1 MTEMPMNIY
10 EPSVVAFIDILGFK
24 GALKDSSK
32 ALGILDAL
40 SDVKRWIDGYY
51 SDPARDQFQGIL
63 DIELTAFS
71 DSVVISGGESQA
83 IIVVFA
89 ALEFSQLLIEKG
101 FLCRGAIACGELYHK
116 EGIVFGSGLVDAYKT
131 ETSQAIYPRILL
143 DQRTVELL
151 NESKSDPT
159 DFEGLIVSD
168 KDSGVFLNLLYVDGS
183 TARNL
188 KSALCSLVKNELKI
202 NSDNQCVRQKLMW
215 VNNEYCS

>member
-1 MTEMPMNIY
+1 MNIY

-24 GALKDSSK
+24 SALRDSSK
-32 ALGILDAL
+32 ASGILDAL
-40 SDVKRWIDGYY
+40 SHVKRWIDEHY
-51 SDPARDQFQGIL
+51 SDPSRDQFQGIF

-89 ALEFSQLLIEKG
+89 ALEFSQLLIDKG

-131 ETSQAIYPRILL
+131 ETYQAVYPRIIL
-143 DQRTVELL
+143 DQCTVELL
-151 NESKSDPT
+151 NKSKSDPA
-159 DFEGLIVSD
+159 DFEGLIVLD
-168 KDSGVFLNLLYVDGS
+168 KDGGVFLNFLYVDGS
-183 TARNL
+183 TARDL
-188 KSALCSLVKNELKI
+188 KVALCGLVKNELES
-202 NSDNQCVRQKLMW
+202 NFNDRCVRQKLMW

>member
-1 MTEMPMNIY
+1 MNIY

-24 GALKDSSK
+24 NALKDSSK
-32 ALGILDAL
+32 ARGILDAL
-40 SDVKRWIDGYY
+40 SHVKERIREYY
-51 SDPARDQFQGIL
+51 SDPVRQQFQGVF

-71 DSVVISGGESQA
+71 DSVVISGDETQA

-116 EGIVFGSGLVDAYKT
+116 DGIVFGKGLAEAHKT

-143 DQRTVELL
+143 DRRTVDLI
-151 NESKSDPT
+151 NESKNAPT

-168 KDSGVFLNLLYVDGS
+168 KDGGVFLNLLYANGA
-183 TARNL
+183 TRNL
-188 KSALCSLVKNELKI
+188 KAVLCGLVQDELQNSL
-202 NSDNQCVRQKLMW
+202 DNQCVTQKLVW
-215 VNNEYCS
+215 VKNEYCS